1 MSSPSVVVHRNA
13 DMLAAAAAA
22 RLVTR
27 LVDVQSTGRVASLVL
42 TGGSIANRLYAALA
56 ELPAH
61 DAVDWSRV
69 ELWWGDERF
78 VAPDSPDRNER
89 QAREALLDRLRLD
102 PARVHPMPADD
113 GAYADDPDRAASD
126 YAESLAA
133 AAQPEDHGPSPAFD
147 ILLLGVGP
155 DGHVASLFPE
165 RPELYEERPTSAV
178 RHSPKPPPTRVTMT
192 MPTLRRAREVWFVV
206 AGADK
211 AGPVRL
217 ALGGAGM
224 MQVPAAGVTGTS
236 RTLWLLDHDA
246 AAEVPASLARPASP

>member
-1 MSSPSVVVHRNA
+1 MSSPSVLVHRNA
-13 DMLAAAAAA
+13 DLLAAAAAA

-27 LVDVQSTGRVASLVL
+27 LVDVQSAGRAASLVL
-42 TGGSIANRLYAALA
+42 TGGSIANQMYAALA

-61 DAVDWSRV
+61 DAVDWSGV
-69 ELWWGDERF
+69 DLWWGDERF
-78 VAPDSPDRNER
+78 VAADSSDRNEA
-89 QAREALLDRLRLD
+89 QARSALLDRLRLD

-113 GAYADDPDRAASD
+113 GAYAGDPERAAAD
-126 YAESLAA
+126 YAEALAT
-133 AAQPEDHGPSPAFD
+133 AAQPEDHGPTPAFD

-155 DGHVASLFPE
+155 DGHIASLFPE
-165 RPELYEERPTSAV
+165 RPELYDERPTAAV
-178 RHSPKPPPTRVTMT
+178 RHSPKPPPTRITLT

-206 AGADK
+206 SGADK

-224 MQVPAAGVTGTS
+224 MQLPAAGVVGTT

-246 AAEVPASLARPASP
+246 AAELPPSLARPASP

>member
-1 MSSPSVVVHRNA
+1 MSAPSVVVHRTA
-13 DMLAAAAAA
+13 DLLAEAVAA

-42 TGGSIANRLYAALA
+42 TGGTIANKIYSALEA
-56 ELPAH
+56 MPAR

-78 VAPDSPDRNER
+78 VEADSDERNDKP
-89 QAREALLDRLRLD
+89 ARNALLDRLRLD
-102 PARVHPMPADD
+102 PALVHPM
-113 GAYADDPDRAASD
+113 GAAGAGADPDTAAAD
-126 YAESLAA
+126 YAAALAKA
-133 AAQPEDHGPSPAFD
+133 ARPEDHGDTPAFD

-155 DGHVASLFPE
+155 DGHIASLFPE
-165 RPELYEERPTSAV
+165 RPELYEERPTAAV
-178 RHSPKPPPTRVTMT
+178 RHSPKPPPTRITMT
-192 MPTLRRAREVWFVV
+192 LPTLRRAREAWFVV

-211 AGPVRL
+211 AKPVRL
-217 ALGGAGM
+217 ALGGAGV

-246 AAEVPASLARPASP
+246 ASELPPTLARVASP

>member
-1 MSSPSVVVHRNA
+1 MSAASVVVHRSA
-13 DMLAAAAAA
+13 DLLAEAVAA

-42 TGGSIANRLYAALA
+42 TGGTIANRLYSALA
-56 ELPAH
+56 SLPAH

-78 VAPDSPDRNER
+78 VAADSDDRNDK
-89 QAREALLDRLRLD
+89 QARAALLDGLRLD
-102 PARVHPMPADD
+102 PALVHPMPSSDVVGDPERA
-113 GAYADDPDRAASD
+113 AVEYADELAVAAR
-126 YAESLAA
+126 
-133 AAQPEDHGPSPAFD
+133 PEDHGPTPAFD
-147 ILLLGVGP
+147 VVLLGVGP

-165 RPELYEERPTSAV
+165 RPELYDERPTAAV
-178 RHSPKPPPTRVTMT
+178 RHSPKPPPTRITMT
-192 MPTLRRAREVWFVV
+192 LPTLRRAREVWFVV

-211 AGPVRL
+211 ATPVRL

-224 MQVPAAGVTGTS
+224 MQIPAAGVIGTS

-246 AAEVPASLARPASP
+246 AAELPGTLARPASP